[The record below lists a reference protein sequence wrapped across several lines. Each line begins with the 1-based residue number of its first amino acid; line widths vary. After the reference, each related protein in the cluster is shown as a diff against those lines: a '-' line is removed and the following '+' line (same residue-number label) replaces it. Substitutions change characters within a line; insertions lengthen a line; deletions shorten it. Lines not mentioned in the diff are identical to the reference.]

1 MLLKTILNNCQKY
14 KLFVYG
20 ETRFVI
26 HEGKKAIEV
35 EINPRKNSRTI
46 CSGCHKSAPGYDSLD
61 ERKFKFIPIWGF
73 LVFFIYT
80 MRRVEYP
87 RCGIRVEEVPWQAAP
102 DKNIYAVACLL
113 GQKTV
118 LR

>member
-35 EINPRKNSRTI
+35 EIKPRKNSKTI
-46 CSGCHKSAPGYDSLD
+46 CSGCHKPALGYDSLD
-61 ERKFKFIPIWGF
+61 ERKFEFIPIWGF
-73 LVFFIYT
+73 LVFSST
-80 MRRVEYP
+80 QCGESNVRDAEY
-87 RCGIRVEEVPWQAAP
+87 E
-102 DKNIYAVACLL
+102 
-113 GQKTV
+113 
-118 LR
+118 